1 MRYFGLIGKSLSHSF
16 SQKFFTAKFAA
27 DGIEACYDLLEIDSI
42 SKIDRLIAEKQ
53 LSGFNVTIPYKE
65 SIIPYLD
72 DLSNEAREVGAVNC
86 VVIKDARKVG
96 YNTDVMGIDATLEW
110 LDTTDV
116 KVLILGTGG
125 ASKALQHVLRKR
137 SMPYSIVSR
146 DKQRGD
152 YTYDEVTPDV
162 IAEHGIIVNTTPV
175 GMFPNVD
182 AAPAICYDAITPKHQ
197 AFDMV
202 YNPAKTRFLEL
213 CEAQGAKTMG
223 GMLMLQT
230 QAIAS
235 WHLWQER

>member
-72 DLSNEAREVGAVNC
+72 DLSDEAREVGAVNC

-175 GMFPNVD
+175 GMYPNT
-182 AAPAICYDAITPKHQ
+182 ATYPQLNFEAITSKHL
-197 AFDMV
+197 FYDLI
-202 YNPAKTRFLEL
+202 YNPP
-213 CEAQGAKTMG
+213 KTMLLKEAERRG
-223 GMLMLQT
+223 AIIKNGMDMLIM
-230 QAIAS
+230 QAKKS
-235 WHLWQER
+235 WEIWYD

>member
-27 DGIEACYDLLEIDSI
+27 DGIEACYDLLEIDNI

-72 DLSNEAREVGAVNC
+72 DLSDEAREVGAVYC

-116 KVLILGTGG
+116 
-125 ASKALQHVLRKR
+125 
-137 SMPYSIVSR
+137 
-146 DKQRGD
+146 
-152 YTYDEVTPDV
+152 
-162 IAEHGIIVNTTPV
+162 
-175 GMFPNVD
+175 
-182 AAPAICYDAITPKHQ
+182 
-197 AFDMV
+197 
-202 YNPAKTRFLEL
+202 
-213 CEAQGAKTMG
+213 
-223 GMLMLQT
+223 
-230 QAIAS
+230 
-235 WHLWQER
+235 